1 MLHFFLHREEKCI
14 LSYQTFNFCIIMLVL
29 NQTKLANCNELQ
41 THLNPDS
48 STKPNFE
55 LFAKYSSSRKWSE
68 PSDPNLEKLNFK
80 CALSNPTL
88 NNVDILWNDLGIM
101 TSNMSTNSVYYRE
114 QAIPRGKCLV
124 FCSLTCRELCIAVV
138 VV

>member
-1 MLHFFLHREEKCI
+1 MF
-14 LSYQTFNFCIIMLVL
+14 VL

-41 THLNPDS
+41 THLNPSS

-55 LFAKYSSSRKWSE
+55 NSSSRKWSE

-88 NNVDILWNDLGIM
+88 NNVDIL
-101 TSNMSTNSVYYRE
+101 
-114 QAIPRGKCLV
+114 
-124 FCSLTCRELCIAVV
+124 
-138 VV
+138 